1 MKSMERKSCASRL
14 HAMQRDFGLSDKDL
28 KNAVRD
34 ITTPREV
41 ELPTFHEKITK
52 AERRRRKLSEL
63 TKKQRKYKTVYWYLE
78 EFLKPEYARKIYEKF
93 ADFKDMVDYAYEE
106 AMGVVKACTFVIE
119 RDIDPFTIFEDTP
132 DDELDIPEIQWEE
145 FKVYCKKHPLKGG
158 AKDIFERRKRFQ
170 KYTRKRRGR
179 YYSKRRMRMYDPLFA
194 MNDMNR
200 KEMIKNLERITRE
213 NEQRVKKFHEMLGS
227 LVQDKS
233 IGAEAMRRFD
243 KQTDELLKRHRKRMN
258 QFMKQNGQKPTPIT
272 FDFDDE
278 PSVTYDG

>member
-1 MKSMERKSCASRL
+1 MERKSCASRL

-52 AERRRRKLSEL
+52 VERRRRKLSEL

-93 ADFKDMVDYAYEE
+93 ADFKEMIDYAYEE

-158 AKDIFERRKRFQ
+158 ARDIFERRKRFQ

-200 KEMIKNLERITRE
+200 KEMIKNLERITKE

>member
-1 MKSMERKSCASRL
+1 M
-14 HAMQRDFGLSDKDL
+14 
-28 KNAVRD
+28 
-34 ITTPREV
+34 
-41 ELPTFHEKITK
+41 
-52 AERRRRKLSEL
+52 
-63 TKKQRKYKTVYWYLE
+63 YWYLE

-93 ADFKDMVDYAYEE
+93 ADFKEMVDYAYEE

-200 KEMIKNLERITRE
+200 KEM
-213 NEQRVKKFHEMLGS
+213 LGS